1 VSLRSAA
8 SGLLSFSPAAFG
20 AAQPASSPER
30 LTSEAVAMSR
40 YTRASVRL
48 LDLADPLAQM
58 RDLFYLPR
66 GIVYLDGNSLGALPR
81 STRRR
86 LNEVIQKE
94 WGERLIRS
102 WNESGWIEAPQ
113 RVGDKIARLI
123 GAQRGEVIVADSTS
137 INLFKTLAAALALR
151 PDRRVILS
159 TLDNFPTDLYI
170 AQGLIKQLGMG
181 HELRLVAGDELAESM
196 SDDVAALMLTH
207 INYQSGRILDMPG
220 LTRKAHEH
228 GALALWDLSHSA
240 GALPVD
246 LGAADADLAVGCGYK
261 YLNGGPGAPAFLYVA
276 ERHQASFSQ
285 PLSGWMGHAQPFAF
299 VPDYA
304 PAEGVARYLCG
315 TPAMLSLAA
324 LECGVDLL
332 LEAEMARIR
341 EKSLALTT
349 LFIDLVES
357 RLRRFGLELLTPLDT
372 AIRGSQVSFRH
383 PEGYAMMQ
391 ALIHDGVIGDFRTPD
406 IMRFGFTPL
415 YLRYVDVWDAVTR
428 LRRILVE
435 KRWDQP
441 AYQRRQKVT

>member
-1 VSLRSAA
+1 L
-8 SGLLSFSPAAFG
+8 G

-30 LTSEAVAMSR
+30 LISEAVVMSR

-58 RDLFYLPR
+58 REQFFLPR

-86 LNEVIQKE
+86 LNEVIQQE

-113 RVGDKIARLI
+113 RVGDKIARLV
-123 GAQRGEVIVADSTS
+123 GAQPGEVIVADSTS

-159 TLDNFPTDLYI
+159 TPDNFPTDLYM
-170 AQGLIKQLGMG
+170 AQGLIKQLGVG
-181 HELRLVAGDELAESM
+181 HELRLVARDELAESL
-196 SDDVAALMLTH
+196 SDEVAALMLTH

-220 LTRKAHEH
+220 LTRKAHEQ

-246 LGAADADLAVGCGYK
+246 LGSAEADFAVGCGYK

-276 ERHQASFSQ
+276 GRHQASFSQ

-304 PAEGVARYLCG
+304 PAEGIARYLCG

-324 LECGVDLL
+324 LECGVDQL
-332 LEAEMARIR
+332 LEAEMAHIR

-357 RLRRFGLELLTPLDT
+357 RLRRFGLELATPLDT

-415 YLRYVDVWDAVTR
+415 YLRYVDVWDAVSR

-435 KRWDQP
+435 KRWDRP
-441 AYQRRQKVT
+441 AFQRRQKVT